1 MAQEAAINTE
11 ADGRRSY
18 TELRFITIFVDG
30 VEKME
35 ISQGVEVIA
44 FDWGGTLMRGSG
56 PQDRPMVEWDQVEA
70 VEGAAE
76 ILPALHGR
84 FRLVVCTNA
93 EISTA
98 EQVRAALNRVG
109 LGEFIEAIF
118 TPQKV
123 ENARK
128 PQKAFF
134 QAVERSLSVRSDAVL
149 MVGDDP
155 LEDVGGAILA
165 GWRAVWFN
173 PQRMAAPALQPLGDA
188 EIIHLGDLAE
198 ALQKRQLPGVDQAR
212 LWLLQ
217 QHATASLLVHV
228 EMVAALSYQIA
239 VWLRNCGVVVNPL
252 LAHRGGLL
260 HDLCK
265 ISARGANILHGD
277 LAADWLQARG
287 ETELAGIAATH
298 MLFNLLEE
306 GKRPQ
311 TWEEKIV
318 YYADKLVENGQVVP
332 FSKRMDGLRQ
342 RYRMEEQRVDQLAEA
357 IPVLEREL
365 TAPLGWTIEQ
375 LVERLQQS
383 FWKGN

>member
-1 MAQEAAINTE
+1 
-11 ADGRRSY
+11 
-18 TELRFITIFVDG
+18 
-30 VEKME
+30 ME
-35 ISQGVEVIA
+35 ISRGIEVIA

-70 VEGAAE
+70 VEGTAE
-76 ILPALHGR
+76 ILSALYGR

-109 LGEFIEAIF
+109 LGEYIETVF
-118 TPQKV
+118 TPQEL

-128 PQKAFF
+128 PEKGFF
-134 QAVERSLSVRSDAVL
+134 HAVERALGVRSGAVL

-155 LEDVGGAILA
+155 VGDVGGAVLA

-188 EIIHLGDLAE
+188 EVTRLEELARV
-198 ALQKRQLPGVDQAR
+198 LQNRRLPGVDQAR
-212 LWLLQ
+212 LWLLE

-239 VWLRNCGVVVNPL
+239 VWLRNSGVMVNPL

-265 ISARGANILHGD
+265 ISARGGHILHGD

-332 FSKRMDGLRQ
+332 FSRRMDALRQ
-342 RYRMEEQRVDQLAEA
+342 RYNMEQQRVDRLAEA

>member
-1 MAQEAAINTE
+1 
-11 ADGRRSY
+11 
-18 TELRFITIFVDG
+18 
-30 VEKME
+30 ME
-35 ISQGVEVIA
+35 ISRGIEVIA

-76 ILPALHGR
+76 TLPALHGR
-84 FRLVVCTNA
+84 FRLVVCTNT

-109 LGEFIEAIF
+109 LGNYIEAVF
-118 TPQKV
+118 TPQEL

-128 PQKAFF
+128 PEKAFF
-134 QAVERSLSVRSDAVL
+134 QAVERALGVRSEAVL

-155 LEDVGGAILA
+155 LGDVAGAVLA

-173 PQRMAAPALQPLGDA
+173 PQGMAAPGLHPLGDA
-188 EIIHLGDLAE
+188 EITHLGDLAK
-198 ALQKRQLPGVDQAR
+198 ALQKRRLPGIDQAR
-212 LWLLQ
+212 LWLLEQ
-217 QHATASLLVHV
+217 QATANLLVHV
-228 EMVAALSYQIA
+228 EMVAALAYQIA
-239 VWLRNCGVVVNPL
+239 IWLRNSGVMVDPL

-265 ISARGANILHGD
+265 ISARGGNILHGD
-277 LAADWLQARG
+277 LGAERLHARG

-306 GKRPQ
+306 DKRPQ

-332 FSKRMDGLRQ
+332 FSRRMDALRQ
-342 RYRMEEQRVDQLAEA
+342 RYSMEQQRVDRLAEE
-357 IPVLEREL
+357 IPLLEREL

-383 FWKGN
+383 FWKGNHGLPSV